1 VRALTRV
8 TTLSRTELADERRW
22 HGAWAEELRQR
33 SSDPSAA
40 DTLSADASVRRVRDA
55 LLDALHRRLH
65 PGGSGAGALP
75 EQLMLALLNHAAP
88 LAALDRLAHKCLLL
102 HLLLLSSHA
111 PVQLIRCGHACMRSS
126 AP

>member
-1 VRALTRV
+1 
-8 TTLSRTELADERRW
+8 
-22 HGAWAEELRQR
+22 LRQR

-65 PGGSGAGALP
+65 PGGGPLPGALP

-111 PVQLIRCGHACMRSS
+111 PVQLIRCGRACMCVERNCSEFTTR
-126 AP
+126 